1 MAVPNR
7 MNVWKSSKGGLTFSS
22 QKFMLQILGLYIG
35 FFGRFPKK
43 MQHSFLNMRGG
54 GQRPFGIFPKIH
66 SIWPILSLW
75 PNIFQYI
82 SAKAG
87 FVNDLHRQW
96 ESTPDLIRFIGFRY
110 FEIKILNFP
119 SCRLLSLIPGQLT
132 PKIGSE
138 TVVVI
143 FEERVQQS

>member
-1 MAVPNR
+1 MVT
-7 MNVWKSSKGGLTFSS
+7 VDH
-22 QKFMLQILGLYIG
+22 
-35 FFGRFPKK
+35 KK
-43 MQHSFLNMRGG
+43 
-54 GQRPFGIFPKIH
+54 
-66 SIWPILSLW
+66 LW

-96 ESTPDLIRFIGFRY
+96 ESTPDLIRLIGFRY